1 MSVCVRFG
9 TSIALGALVSLVGL
23 GLAAVSQQP
32 ATGSEFRA
40 SDGSFTCPVPAG
52 WTVRTVPLGGTPVH
66 VFEPAGGGEDRII
79 VASGPSPAGTIQEL
93 TQYSMAFVSQ
103 QLLPGVQPVKLPAF
117 GQTGGAPSA
126 EVYYQGMTG
135 AGQVSWWQGILLK
148 DQMYFTVL
156 GGARADRAAQVE
168 KDSRTIFA
176 GIRPAPPQPNSQ
188 LAAAI
193 VGSWSFYDR
202 SNLTR
207 GSSSKQVTFYPNGRF
222 EYVAATYLPN
232 LPADVDPTTRI
243 GGQYRLNGNTLVVQM
258 DNGQSATYTLQL
270 VQGGGLMING
280 EMFIRER

>member
-1 MSVCVRFG
+1 MSVCMRLGISV
-9 TSIALGALVSLVGL
+9 ALGAMVSFVGL
-23 GLAAVSQQP
+23 GLAAGSQQP
-32 ATGSEFRA
+32 AAGSEFRA
-40 SDGSFTCPVPAG
+40 PDGSFTCPVPAG
-52 WTVRTVPLGGTPVH
+52 WNVRTVPLGGTPIH

-93 TQYSMAFVSQ
+93 AQYSMMFVSQ
-103 QLLPGVQPVKLPAF
+103 QLLPGVQPMKLPAF
-117 GQTGGAPSA
+117 GQTGGVPSA
-126 EVYYQGMTG
+126 EIYYQAMTG

-156 GGARADRAAQVE
+156 GGARTDRAALIE
-168 KDSRTIFA
+168 KDSRVIFA
-176 GIRPAPPQPNSQ
+176 GIRPAPPQPASQ

-202 SNLTR
+202 SNITK

-232 LPADVDPTTRI
+232 LPADVDPTTKV
-243 GGQYRLNGNTLVVQM
+243 GGQYRLNGNTLIAQM

-270 VQGGGLMING
+270 VQGGLLING
-280 EMFIRER
+280 ELFIRER